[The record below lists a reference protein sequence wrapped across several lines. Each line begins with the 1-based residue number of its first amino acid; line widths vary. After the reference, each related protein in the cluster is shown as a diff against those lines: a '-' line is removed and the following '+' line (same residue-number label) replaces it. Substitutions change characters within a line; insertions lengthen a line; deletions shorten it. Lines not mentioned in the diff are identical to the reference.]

1 MFHVKH
7 RERQGAGAA
16 PAEAI
21 ADLRAAI
28 CGAVEVSRET
38 GARLEAFIAALA
50 AWSARI
56 NLIAPGE
63 LVRVWTRHVADSA
76 QLLPLVPASARRLA
90 DLGSGAGFPGLVL
103 AILSGI
109 ETHLVESDRRKAAF
123 LVEAARLSAAP
134 VRVHAARAEAL
145 APLAADIVTARA
157 LAPLPELLPL
167 AARHLAPGGVCLL
180 LKGARAEAELTA
192 ARQGW
197 RMRIERFPS
206 RTDPHATIL
215 RLSEVAPVIA

>member
-1 MFHVKH
+1 MKH
-7 RERQGAGAA
+7 PGPSGRAPA
-16 PAEAI
+16 PAETI
-21 ADLRAAI
+21 AELRALL
-28 CGAVEVSRET
+28 GEAVAVPRET
-38 GARLEAFIAALA
+38 GARLEAFVATLA
-50 AWSARI
+50 AWNSRI

-63 LVRVWTRHVADSA
+63 LGRVWTRHIADSV
-76 QLLPLVPASARRLA
+76 QLLPLMPTGARRLA

-123 LVEAARLSAAP
+123 LAEAARLSGAL
-134 VRVHAARAEAL
+134 VRVHAVRAEAL
-145 APLAADIVTARA
+145 DPLGADIVTARA

-167 AARHLAPGGVCLL
+167 AHRHLAPGGICLFH
-180 LKGARAEAELTA
+180 KGARAEAELTA
-192 ARQGW
+192 AQRGW
-197 RMRIERFPS
+197 RMRVERLPS